1 MPQLMQVEIMDP
13 EEAARLLEAK
23 TAENAAKERARLATA
38 NRAAGLAKPEP
49 GDRLYVT
56 TARGIPRRSRAA
68 CLFTELAK
76 TEVQVVTDDQPTG
89 PVMNGDKPTGA
100 YTVHVHGAE
109 MILNDNSLTV
119 TSQNA
124 QEVDAS
130 DLRRQIAAKD
140 AEIERLKSDHAR
152 QLREARQSAKDTG
165 DGSPQRLIAQRKAK
179 TGLNDPDFGGDK

>member
-23 TAENAAKERARLATA
+23 TAENAAKERARLAAA

-49 GDRLYVT
+49 GDRLYVA

-68 CLFTELAK
+68 CLFTEFGK
-76 TEVQVVTDDQPTG
+76 TEVQVVTDDQPIG
-89 PVMNGDKPTGA
+89 PVMAGDKVVA
-100 YTVHVHGAE
+100 YTVTVHGAE
-109 MILNDNSLTV
+109 MILSDSSLTV
-119 TSQNA
+119 TAQNA

-130 DLRRQIAAKD
+130 DLRRQLAAKD
-140 AEIERLKSDHAR
+140 AEIERLKTDHAR
-152 QLREARQSAKDTG
+152 QLREARQGARDAG

-179 TGLNDPDFGGDK
+179 AGLNDPDFGGDK